1 VFGALHFTARSFTFV
16 AKLDYQKDDDMMT
29 KDEQWIHDH
38 FEELVDAYA
47 GRYVAVANEELF
59 VGDSPKE
66 VEEKA
71 RQKYPNSIPSVLGVP
86 HPEDFICAV

>member
-1 VFGALHFTARSFTFV
+1 MTAF
-16 AKLDYQKDDDMMT
+16 T
-29 KDEQWIHDH
+29 KDQEWIHKH
-38 FEELVDAYA
+38 FEELVDQYA

-71 RQKYPNSIPSVLGVP
+71 RQKYPDSIPSVLRVP
-86 HPEDFICAV
+86 RPVDFIRA

>member
-1 VFGALHFTARSFTFV
+1 MNAF
-16 AKLDYQKDDDMMT
+16 T
-29 KDEQWIHDH
+29 KDEAWMHKH
-38 FEELVDAYA
+38 FEELVDNYA

-71 RQKYPNSIPSVLGVP
+71 RQKYPGSIPSVLRVP
-86 HPEDFICAV
+86 RPEDFIRA